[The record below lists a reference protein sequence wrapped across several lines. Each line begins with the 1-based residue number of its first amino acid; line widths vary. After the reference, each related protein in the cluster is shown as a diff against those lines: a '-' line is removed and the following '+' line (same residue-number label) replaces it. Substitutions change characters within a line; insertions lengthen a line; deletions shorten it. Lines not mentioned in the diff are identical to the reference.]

1 MHGAGFPRFVVSPFG
16 VLICMHLSDQ
26 DATDHENQRSQ
37 NRFGLLL
44 STEVDAEGTHRAK
57 WFANDDQLKATPLR
71 NLSVSPA
78 HPPLNRVAR
87 LPTLPSTVSRAPRAP
102 VSSFRRP

>member
-87 LPTLPSTVSRAPRAP
+87 LPNAALNRVPSSTGAGVEL
-102 VSSFRRP
+102 